1 MAKKE
6 QDPDVVQYIFIRE
19 DVNAE
24 TAARLA
30 ARGGIELMAFYSDK
44 ESRPVE
50 AEAFASKMQ
59 AWRETKYATEVM
71 TKDSATIEVMHY
83 YAGMENTP
91 MNAYSTGDEVL
102 ILGPYEREFL
112 EDLLL
117 NI

>member
-6 QDPDVVQYIFIRE
+6 QDPDVVQYIFVRE
-19 DVNAE
+19 GVCVED
-24 TAARLA
+24 AARLS
-30 ARGGIELMAFYSDK
+30 ARGGIELMAFYADK

-50 AEAFASKMQ
+50 AEEFASKMQ
-59 AWRETKYATEVM
+59 AWRAVQYVTEVM
-71 TKDSATIEVMHY
+71 TKDTATIEVMHY
-83 YAGMENTP
+83 YAGMENVP
-91 MNAYSTGDEVL
+91 MNAYNTGDEVL